1 MLEFIYISLFY
12 GILSEVH
19 CLKLQILLG
28 AVAYAFK
35 TSAWGKKQV
44 VFVSLR
50 PAKAT
55 QKDLVSKQITHFQ
68 NFR

>member
-1 MLEFIYISLFY
+1 MLEFIYISSFY
-12 GILSEVH
+12 GILSQVH

-44 VFVSLR
+44 VFEFEASQGYTER
-50 PAKAT
+50 PCLKT
-55 QKDLVSKQITHFQ
+55 NYTFSKF
-68 NFR
+68 